1 VKAFKF
7 KIIKPPK
14 KITAKF
20 ESWLAICCELYNAGL
35 QERRDAWKIERKTI
49 SCYEQQAE
57 LPELKQ
63 IRSDVAEVNA
73 QVLTDVLKRLEKT
86 YKSFFNRVRQG
97 EKAGFSRFKSQ
108 NRYDS
113 FTYPQD
119 NYAFSLKGNK
129 LSLSKIGTVKLRLS
143 RQIEGRIKTCAI
155 KREVS
160 G

>member
-1 VKAFKF
+1 MKAFKF

-14 KITAKF
+14 QITAKF

-35 QERRDAWKIERKTI
+35 QERRDAWKIERKTV

-86 YKSFFNRVRQG
+86 YKSFFNRVKQG
-97 EKAGFSRFKSQ
+97 EKAGFPSFKSQ
-108 NRYDS
+108 SRYDS

-119 NYAFSLKGNK
+119 NYAFSLKGNR
-129 LSLSKIGTVKLRLS
+129 LSLSKIGRSKFD
-143 RQIEGRIKTCAI
+143 
-155 KREVS
+155 
-160 G
+160 